1 MTYADL
7 DDHEQENFRNRREA
21 YIDSVTVPS
30 TKTEVMSW
38 LRNLYEKY
46 PKAYDDVA
54 FQNEEDTDEGDNP
67 FSAVGRHNR
76 QEEIESEP
84 SEEIV
89 PRSES
94 VQVSEKI
101 VTDEDHLSDGIILLY
116 LRSFGPRQRKAFTRC
131 VNRLVRQLH
140 DKLHAETTAALTEH
154 WRRTRNLQVISDKT
168 NELRLKNKTRVTFK
182 TALNKRMPHILRE
195 AVRHAKQVHEVDQ
208 GEEQAEIATQVHMMI
223 TKPNTGVD
231 LNKIVDKIEL
241 FDGHLQSSTTAPKI
255 YKPLVYFLRE

>member
-1 MTYADL
+1 M
-7 DDHEQENFRNRREA
+7 
-21 YIDSVTVPS
+21 
-30 TKTEVMSW
+30 
-38 LRNLYEKY
+38 
-46 PKAYDDVA
+46 
-54 FQNEEDTDEGDNP
+54 
-67 FSAVGRHNR
+67 
-76 QEEIESEP
+76 
-84 SEEIV
+84 
-89 PRSES
+89 
-94 VQVSEKI
+94 
-101 VTDEDHLSDGIILLY
+101 
-116 LRSFGPRQRKAFTRC
+116 
-131 VNRLVRQLH
+131 
-140 DKLHAETTAALTEH
+140 
-154 WRRTRNLQVISDKT
+154 ISDKT